1 MRVLLFMV
9 IVLVVLLALALPPY
23 IKMIK
28 KARIKDET
36 NNLLELI
43 KERELLLKEKEKQIK
58 HTQKRKELDDE
69 IKKIDEIIWGI
80 KNGK

>member
-1 MRVLLFMV
+1 MV
-9 IVLVVLLALALPPY
+9 IVLVVLLSLALPPY

-28 KARIKDET
+28 KARMKDET
-36 NNLLELI
+36 NNLLGLVEA
-43 KERELLLKEKEKQIK
+43 REFLLKEREKQIK
-58 HTQKRKELDDE
+58 HTQECKELDDE